1 MEKKKYLKPQFH
13 TVKIN
18 PSEMCAGSVC
28 TTVDINIIEGTR
40 KDVTHVIPE
49 NGTGGSWDENF

>member
-1 MEKKKYLKPQFH
+1 MEKKQYSKPEIY

-28 TTVDINIIEGTR
+28 TTIDISVLEGTR
-40 KDVTHVIPE
+40 KDVVHVIPE
-49 NGTGGSWDENF
+49 NGEGGSWDDKF